1 MSSIQFD
8 DTIIRN
14 VPFAKYLGVTLDE
27 KLDWK
32 EHISILNKSLIK
44 ISNSFK
50 IIKYQV
56 PQSNKITLYYAYIFQ
71 KSSMELKSMV
81 VLLAQYSKMYRH
93 CKTKH

>member
-56 PQSNKITLYYAYIFQ
+56 PQSNKITLYYAYIFSKIQ
-71 KSSMELKSMV
+71 YGIEVYGRASSTILKKV
-81 VLLAQYSKMYRH
+81 Q
-93 CKTKH
+93 T